1 MISNLKK
8 FLFWLVKRVLGGCII
23 AAIALAAWAWWLRA
37 HDDEPFPERRA
48 RALASLAVEQEQT
61 AAWHELAGKRV
72 ASLTASLNAEQLR
85 SAEAA
90 RAIELHKSLE
100 SDWRR
105 WTGHREEQELNDR
118 QKKEQEKNKADADAR
133 VATLNEELSAAMQER
148 QREEVGQARIE
159 RRIAETQAETSEWL
173 FYWRQVWDVNDG
185 KLIAPWFLVFWI
197 VWPLARKLALYYVV
211 ARFVV
216 RRKPLRL
223 SRSKDA
229 PAPALGGGGKTVTI
243 DLWPGEWLRVKPAL
257 VESAAE
263 NLARGS
269 RFFLKRRF
277 PITNIACGLIR
288 VAELR
293 NEHAGSVQRVVLRG
307 AGKWT
312 GEGRDARG
320 RRAELAVVQ
329 VPEGGSLVLRPRYL
343 AGVVRAANATLV
355 IRSHWRIFSWH
366 AWVTGQFR
374 FLEFAGPCR
383 LIVASQRGVQAET
396 LETGDNGRR
405 PVRRANEW
413 ATIGFTPGLRYRP
426 ARAESFWSY
435 FRGMSALYDD
445 LFIGEGM
452 FFIQKTAIGQG
463 RYDKGVLRQ
472 FVAGAWRAFQKVFGM

>member
-8 FLFWLVKRVLGGCII
+8 FLLWLLKRALGGCVI
-23 AAIALAAWAWWLRA
+23 AVIALAAWAWWLRA
-37 HDDEPFPERRA
+37 HDDEAFPERRA
-48 RALASLAVEQEQT
+48 RELASLAAAQEQT
-61 AAWHELAGKRV
+61 AVSRDMAGKRV
-72 ASLTASLNAEQLR
+72 AELTAALNVEQLKA
-85 SAEAA
+85 SEAA

-118 QKKEQEKNKADADAR
+118 QKQQQEKNKADAEAR
-133 VATLNEELSAAMQER
+133 IVALNEELAGAMMEQ
-148 QREEVGQARIE
+148 QREEVAQARIE
-159 RRIAETQAETSEWL
+159 RRIAATGEETSEWM
-173 FYWRQVWDVNDG
+173 FYARLVWDAKNG
-185 KLIAPWFLVFWI
+185 RLIAPWFVVFWI
-197 VWPLARKLALYYVV
+197 VWPLAQRLVLYYFV
-211 ARFVV
+211 AAFVV

-229 PAPALGGGGKTVTI
+229 PAPALGGAGKTVTI
-243 DLWPGEWLRVKPAL
+243 DLWPGELLRVKPAL
-257 VESAAE
+257 VESADGG
-263 NLARGS
+263 LARNG
-269 RFFLKRRF
+269 RFWLKGRF
-277 PITNIACGLIR
+277 PVTSIACGLAR
-288 VAELR
+288 LEELR
-293 NEHAGSVQRVVLRG
+293 NEHAGTVQRVVLRG

-343 AGVVRAANATLV
+343 AGVARPANAPLV
-355 IRSHWRIFSWH
+355 IRSHWRFFNWH

-383 LIVASQRGVQAET
+383 LIVASQRGVQAEM
-396 LETGDNGRR
+396 LEMRDDGRR

-413 ATIGFTPGLRYRP
+413 ATIGFTPALRYRP

-435 FRGMSALYDD
+435 CRGMSPLYDD

-463 RYDKGVLRQ
+463 RYDKGMLRQ
-472 FVAGAWRAFQKVFGM
+472 FVAGAWRGFQKIFGM